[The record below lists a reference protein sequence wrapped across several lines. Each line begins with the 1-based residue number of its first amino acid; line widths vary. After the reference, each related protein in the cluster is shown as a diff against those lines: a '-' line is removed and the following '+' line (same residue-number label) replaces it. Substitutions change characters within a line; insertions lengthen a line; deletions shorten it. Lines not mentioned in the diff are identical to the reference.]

1 MYIHRMSRLIRKQL
15 YITEEQ
21 ERRLKLAAQRE
32 QRAEAEILRSALDRV
47 LLPKQAARRRGR
59 HDPLWD
65 IVGLG
70 RTKTGNVARN
80 LDRYLYGLSRR

>member
-1 MYIHRMSRLIRKQL
+1 MYIHHMSRLVRKQV

-21 ERRLKLAAQRE
+21 EQLLKRAARRSRYT
-32 QRAEAEILRSALDRV
+32 EAEILRSALDQALR
-47 LLPKQAARRRGR
+47 PKKVPRSQPG

-70 RTKTGNVARN
+70 RTRAGDVAYN
-80 LDRYLYGLSRR
+80 ADHYLYGVARR